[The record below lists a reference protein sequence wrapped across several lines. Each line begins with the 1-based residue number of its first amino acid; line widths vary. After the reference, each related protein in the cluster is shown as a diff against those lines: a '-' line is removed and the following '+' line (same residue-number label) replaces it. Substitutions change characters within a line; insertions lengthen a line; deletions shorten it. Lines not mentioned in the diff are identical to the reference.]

1 MEATEVTVSDSGSE
15 EPCSSSD
22 GAASDSEAET
32 SHQKHR
38 KSGDFSSDGGGIDSN
53 AVLGDELSLE
63 CLSDGVLG
71 DDLFDLDP
79 LDFF

>member
-1 MEATEVTVSDSGSE
+1 LNLD
-15 EPCSSSD
+15 
-22 GAASDSEAET
+22 
-32 SHQKHR
+32 
-38 KSGDFSSDGGGIDSN
+38 
-53 AVLGDELSLE
+53 